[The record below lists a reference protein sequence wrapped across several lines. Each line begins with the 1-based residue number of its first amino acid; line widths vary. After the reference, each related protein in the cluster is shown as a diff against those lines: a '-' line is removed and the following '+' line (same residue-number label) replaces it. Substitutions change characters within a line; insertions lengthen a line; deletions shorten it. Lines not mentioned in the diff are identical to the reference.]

1 MRVSDDNEVRLML
14 HRSLTG
20 VPIVLEVRLDKLVDE
35 MLFLAERVKLEQP
48 EKYAAVRVWE
58 TAPRQICFLL
68 EDAA

>member
-35 MLFLAERVKLEQP
+35 MLILAEAVK
-48 EKYAAVRVWE
+48 VWE
-58 TAPRQICFLL
+58 TAPRQICFML